1 MSSIVD
7 KIQRMN
13 INFEPR
19 KGSEEKN
26 SAQAQNKNPLAN
38 LTPEQLEFYNKV
50 RAEYPYMNQN
60 VLLNILKKSEYKES
74 VFKSEIH
81 LFLTLNQDA
90 NKPKEPEPEKPAEVF
105 QPRPFKKHQGPRPNQ
120 PFRPQDR
127 PNFRPQNRNYERY
140 QDRPQNRP
148 YERNQQ
154 VSQSKPQETPQDSSQ
169 DKTQNKPEE
178 KAENASQEK
187 VQNKPQE
194 NSQDKSSDQS
204 KEKKSEKPFDRPNDR
219 PFKQQEK
226 PFFPRDQRSRNKA
239 DPEYVPRP
247 KQEQKNAETTSP
259 ALKEKSAKQA
269 ELPNKPADNQESN
282 QYVKKNVQVDTL
294 PAKGLQMVIDVAEK
308 NIKKNIHALADVEEN
323 EKFEADQHK
332 GKGVS
337 VVDSKYKKKIEV
349 KRDWQDEKS
358 EASKYARK
366 PRVDVG
372 HKKFESEEEKLKS
385 DRERNLEKVLKD
397 LNALLLSQGKKI
409 EELEHRLSKLQSPEV
424 EAKEPQTYCLVPLE
438 AMKGLLQK
446 P

>member
-7 KIQRMN
+7 KIQRMS
-13 INFEPR
+13 NFEPR
-19 KGSEEKN
+19 KGSEERN
-26 SAQAQNKNPLAN
+26 PAQTQNKNPLAN

-74 VFKSEIH
+74 VFKTEIH
-81 LFLTLNQDA
+81 LFLTLNKDA
-90 NKPKEPEPEKPAEVF
+90 NKPKEPEPEKPTEAS
-105 QPRPFKKHQGPRPNQ
+105 QPRPFRKYQGQRPNQ

-148 YERNQQ
+148 NDKNQEA
-154 VSQSKPQETPQDSSQ
+154 SQSKPQETPQNSSQ
-169 DKTQNKPEE
+169 DKPEE
-178 KAENASQEK
+178 KAENVSQEK
-187 VQNKPQE
+187 VQTRPQE

-204 KEKKSEKPFDRPNDR
+204 KEKQSDKPHEKPFDRPNDR

-226 PFFPRDQRSRNKA
+226 PFFQRDQRSRNKA

-247 KQEQKNAETTSP
+247 KQDQKHPETVSP
-259 ALKEKSAKQA
+259 ALKERSAEQA
-269 ELPNKPADNQESN
+269 ELPNKPANHLESN
-282 QYVKKNVQVDTL
+282 QYVKKNIQVDML

-308 NIKKNIHALADVEEN
+308 NIKKNIGVLADVEEN
-323 EKFEADQHK
+323 EKVEADQHK